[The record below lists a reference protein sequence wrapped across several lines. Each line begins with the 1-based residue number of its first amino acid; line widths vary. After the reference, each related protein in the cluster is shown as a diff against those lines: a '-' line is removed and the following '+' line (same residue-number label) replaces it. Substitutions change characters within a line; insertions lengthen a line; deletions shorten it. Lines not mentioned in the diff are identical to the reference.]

1 MVERRRR
8 TSVQDGLLF
17 AAGSCFLLGTSVTVA
32 DVFLR
37 SVTGTNLPAA
47 IELTSLSIGLGALL
61 SMPVCYANRSHVN
74 AKLLSEMS
82 PRRFRRPLGLLG
94 AVVSVGFA
102 LLLLVI
108 MGENTAS
115 KVGSPETTSDL
126 GLSMPVALSVVTF
139 ALAISFVGALIGLRS
154 EWRSGRKELKR

>member
-1 MVERRRR
+1 MAARRPKI
-8 TSVQDGLLF
+8 SVHDGLLL
-17 AAGSCFLLGTSVTVA
+17 AAGSCFLLGTTVTVV

-61 SMPVCYANRSHVN
+61 SMPVCYAKRSHVN

-108 MGENTAS
+108 MAENTAS
-115 KVGSPETTSDL
+115 KLGSPETTSDL
-126 GLSMPVALSVVTF
+126 GLSMPLALSVVTF
-139 ALAISFVGALIGLRS
+139 ALAVSLVGALIGLKS